1 MVSAGV
7 IPLRRLGSGLLT
19 ISKLAFRTRDSLRAK
34 AEASMIGPSHL
45 PKPIVSLGLRPRR
58 RCYARRQYWICD
70 LRLLA
75 RQRFEIGRDFRDLV
89 IRQFL
94 PKLT

>member
-34 AEASMIGPSHL
+34 AEASMIGPQPFAETH
-45 PKPIVSLGLRPRR
+45 
-58 RCYARRQYWICD
+58 C
-70 LRLLA
+70 LA
-75 RQRFEIGRDFRDLV
+75 RAEASASLLRSAAVLGM
-89 IRQFL
+89 
-94 PKLT
+94 